1 MLTIKIGKKSHQ
13 VSFSDNTYQKGE
25 IDKENFDWDVIEN
38 KRNIF
43 HVLMNGK
50 SYQATIKKTNFKEKS
65 FTIAI
70 NGKNFQINVED
81 QYDVLLKDLGF
92 KNYSSNTTNKI
103 IAPMPGLVLEVLVK
117 PGQTVKKGDKILV
130 LEAMKMENIIKSPGE
145 GIVKECLAEVG
156 ATVEKNQ
163 ILINFE

>member
-1 MLTIKIGKKSHQ
+1 
-13 VSFSDNTYQKGE
+13 
-25 IDKENFDWDVIEN
+25 
-38 KRNIF
+38 
-43 HVLMNGK
+43 
-50 SYQATIKKTNFKEKS
+50 
-65 FTIAI
+65 
-70 NGKNFQINVED
+70 
-81 QYDVLLKDLGF
+81 
-92 KNYSSNTTNKI
+92 
-103 IAPMPGLVLEVLVK
+103 MPGLVLEVLVK